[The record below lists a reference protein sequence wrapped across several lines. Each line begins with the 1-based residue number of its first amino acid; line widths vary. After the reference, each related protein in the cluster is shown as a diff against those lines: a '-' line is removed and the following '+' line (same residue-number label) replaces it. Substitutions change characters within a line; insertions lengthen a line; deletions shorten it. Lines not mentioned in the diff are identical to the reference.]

1 MSANPSI
8 SAPASSRTFKKSFIK
23 QYGMLFGL
31 VPFAF
36 LLIWLA
42 FASPQARTA
51 SLVSAVVCVL
61 LCLIP
66 FLQVGT
72 IKVEPNKLTIE
83 TFMEEKAVSAKQI
96 KEIKMKSVHGRY
108 GRVTNFVN
116 VVLDEGKNYPIG
128 GFIDGDEVIYNFLT
142 QWWETYRN
150 Q

>member
-8 SAPASSRTFKKSFIK
+8 SASTDTRIFKKSFIK

-31 VPFAF
+31 IPFSF

-42 FASPQARTA
+42 FASPEARTA
-51 SLVSAVVCVL
+51 SLVSAVVCIL

-72 IKVEPNKLTIE
+72 IKVESNKLTIE
-83 TFMEEKAVSAKQI
+83 TFMEEKVVSARQI

-116 VVLDEGKNYPIG
+116 VVLAEGKNYPIG
-128 GFIDGDEVIYNFLT
+128 GFIDGDEVIYNFLMK
-142 QWWETYRN
+142 WWEIYRN
-150 Q
+150 H

>member
-8 SAPASSRTFKKSFIK
+8 SAPTDTRIFKKSFIK

-31 VPFAF
+31 IPFSF

-42 FASPQARTA
+42 FASPEARTA
-51 SLVSAVVCVL
+51 SLVSAVVCIL

-83 TFMEEKAVSAKQI
+83 TFMEEKIVSAKQI
-96 KEIKMKSVHGRY
+96 KEIKMKSVRGRY

-116 VVLDEGKNYPIG
+116 VVLAEGKNYPIG
-128 GFIDGDEVIYNFLT
+128 GFIDGDEVIYNFLMK
-142 QWWETYRN
+142 WWETYRN